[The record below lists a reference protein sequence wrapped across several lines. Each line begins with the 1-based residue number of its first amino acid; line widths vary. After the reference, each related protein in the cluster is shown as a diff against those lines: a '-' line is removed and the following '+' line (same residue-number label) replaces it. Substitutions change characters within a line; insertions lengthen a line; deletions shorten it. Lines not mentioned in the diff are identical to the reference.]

1 MRGTNE
7 AMPPVLFDGNLSE
20 TSYSYEADKVRELTI
35 QAANEFSA
43 VENGPASM
51 QMRFVIYKNG
61 KQIDEKTF
69 NYNEASGE
77 KNEYLNY
84 KANE

>member
-1 MRGTNE
+1 
-7 AMPPVLFDGNLSE
+7 
-20 TSYSYEADKVRELTI
+20 ADNVRELTI
-35 QAANEFSA
+35 HAANEFSA
-43 VENGPASM
+43 VEEGPASM

-69 NYNEASGE
+69 VYNETSGE

-84 KANE
+84 KAGE

>member
-1 MRGTNE
+1 MRGTGE

-20 TSYSYEADKVRELTI
+20 TSYSFEADNVRELTI
-35 QAANEFSA
+35 HAANEFSA
-43 VENGPASM
+43 VEEGPASM

-84 KANE
+84 KAK